1 MGQVWGWGY
10 GGEGQLGLGSR
21 VKMVSTPHVIPCIE
35 PPLSGKDRS
44 SAFSHDS
51 KIFSAQASEVPG
63 SFVKEIA
70 CGGRHSAIITGKRFL
85 ACFEWPHCLKA

>member
-35 PPLSGKDRS
+35 SPATGKVS
-44 SAFSHDS
+44 QDS
-51 KIFSAQASEVPG
+51 KAMLAQASKAPG
-63 SFVKEIA
+63 TFVKEIA
-70 CGGRHSAIITGKRFL
+70 CGGRHSVVVTGTPLIAIL
-85 ACFEWPHCLKA
+85 AKPKLARK